1 MRGVLLR
8 SLAVIAVGAVVLV
21 GLLYVA
27 STVDGRAP
35 TVLDIGLTQPL
46 PDDDERGHITTS
58 IEISFSEPIDPGSA
72 TDAVVLDPP
81 AEGTVSWSGST
92 LIFTPNAPLEL
103 ATEYTVTVA
112 PGVEDSAGN
121 EMTEPPDPFVFV
133 TTDRP
138 VLAGSEPADGDEDVP
153 VDAVIALEFSGLM
166 DTASVEEAIEVSP
179 EIDHELRWSGERL
192 EIVPDGALEPATE
205 YVVTLTTAAT
215 DAAGVALADAVR
227 IGFRTVAPGLA
238 AEGLVPADGTN
249 GVSPHT
255 SIAITLDREV
265 DPESIAD
272 DLLAVDPDVS
282 GTIELVAEADQASRR
297 LLRFTPS
304 APLPPNTTVLVTLEA
319 GLIAADGGRM
329 AEPVTWSFTTGA
341 PQATLSNQV
350 LFLSDRAGVTNLWA
364 MNPDGT
370 GQHQVS
376 AEPEPVLDYAAAPD
390 GSSIV
395 VGDGR
400 RLVHLRADGSDRR
413 VLTDPAHLEFD
424 PAFAPDGT
432 RIAFARADAGT
443 GAGLGL
449 WTWEIGAA
457 SATAVRLPVAGPAGG
472 SPSPTSTERGEQ
484 PSPVRAPRYS
494 PDGNAIAYVDL
505 RGAIGI
511 LEAPGQRLTLID
523 AASAGP
529 PAWDAASSAVL
540 VRLSSDGRGR
550 GRTEVAAPVG
560 PLTSD
565 DPTEVGVI
573 RRSGT
578 TVRDAELGAPARA
591 VSLAPDGRIGWID
604 EEGTVRVATELFES
618 GETLPA
624 LEGTDAV
631 ELVLGPVEGVVLV
644 VSERGDVVRVDLEA
658 GERTRLADDGMR
670 VRWLP

>member
-27 STVDGRAP
+27 STVDGRPP

-46 PDDDERGHITTS
+46 PDDDERAHITTS
-58 IEISFSEPIDPGSA
+58 IEISFSEPIDPASA
-72 TDAVVLDPP
+72 TDAVVLDPSV
-81 AEGTVSWSGST
+81 EGTVSWSGST
-92 LIFTPNAPLEL
+92 LIFTPSVPLEL
-103 ATEYTVTVA
+103 ATEYTVTIA
-112 PGVEDSAGN
+112 PGVQDPAGN
-121 EMTEPPDPFVFV
+121 EMAEPPDPFVFV

-138 VLAGSEPADGDEDVP
+138 ALAGSEPADGAQDVP

-166 DTASVEEAIEVSP
+166 DTASVEQALELSP
-179 EIDHELRWSGERL
+179 SIDHELRWSGERL
-192 EIVPDGALEPATE
+192 EIVPDAALDPATE
-205 YVVTLTTAAT
+205 YIVTLTTDAT

-238 AEGLVPADGTN
+238 VEGLVPADGTN

-255 SIAITLDREV
+255 SILVTLDREV
-265 DPESIAD
+265 DPESIAG

-282 GTIELVAEADQASRR
+282 GTIELVAESDQASRR
-297 LLRFTPS
+297 LRFTPS
-304 APLPPNTTVLVTLEA
+304 GPLPPNTTVRVTLGA
-319 GLIAADGGRM
+319 GLTAADGGRM

-350 LFLSDRAGVTNLWA
+350 LFLSDRAGVTNVWA

-376 AEPEPVLDYAAAPD
+376 AEPEPILDYAAAPD

-432 RIAFARADAGT
+432 RIAFARANAGT

-449 WTWEIGAA
+449 WTWQIGAA
-457 SATAVRLPVAGPAGG
+457 SPTPVRLPGAGPAGA
-472 SPSPTSTERGEQ
+472 SPSPASTASDEQ
-484 PSPVRAPRYS
+484 LIPVRAPRYS

-511 LEAPGQRLTLID
+511 LEAPGQRLTVVD
-523 AASAGP
+523 VASAGP

-540 VRLSSDGRGR
+540 VRLSSDGPGS
-550 GRTEVAAPVG
+550 TDVVAPVE
-560 PLTSD
+560 PLVAEG
-565 DPTEVGVI
+565 PTEVGVI

-604 EEGTVRVATELFES
+604 DEGTIRVATELFEA
-618 GETLPA
+618 GETLAA

-631 ELVLGPVEGVVLV
+631 ELVLGPAEGVVLV
-644 VSERGDVVRVDLEA
+644 VSARGDVVRVDLEA
-658 GERTRLADDGMR
+658 GERTRLADDGTR

>member
-35 TVLDIGLTQPL
+35 TVLDIRLTQPL

-81 AEGTVSWSGST
+81 VEGTVSWSGSN
-92 LIFTPNAPLEL
+92 LIFTPSGPLEL

-112 PGVEDSAGN
+112 PGVEDPAGN

-138 VLAGSEPADGDEDVP
+138 VLASSEPADGAEDVP

-166 DTASVEEAIEVSP
+166 DTASVEEALEVSP
-179 EIDHELRWSGERL
+179 AIDHELRWSGERL
-192 EIVPDGALEPATE
+192 EIVPDAALDPATE
-205 YVVTLTTAAT
+205 YVVTLTTDAT
-215 DAAGVALADAVR
+215 DAAGVALADEVR
-227 IGFRTVAPGLA
+227 IGFRTVAPGLSV
-238 AEGLVPADGTN
+238 EGLVPADGTN
-249 GVSPHT
+249 GVSPRT
-255 SIAITLDREV
+255 TIAITLDRGV
-265 DPESIAD
+265 DPASIAG

-282 GTIELVAEADQASRR
+282 GTIELVAEADEASRR

-304 APLPPNTTVLVTLEA
+304 APLPPNTTVQVTLEA

-329 AEPVTWSFTTGA
+329 AEPVSWSFTTGA

-350 LFLSDRAGVTNLWA
+350 LFLSDRAGVTNVWA

-376 AEPEPVLDYAAAPD
+376 AEPEPILDYAAAPD

-424 PAFAPDGT
+424 PAFAPEGT
-432 RIAFARADAGT
+432 RIAFARADAAT
-443 GAGLGL
+443 GVGLGL
-449 WTWEIGAA
+449 WTWEIGAP
-457 SATAVRLPVAGPAGG
+457 SATAVRLPAGRA
-472 SPSPTSTERGEQ
+472 PSPAPTDSDEEA
-484 PSPVRAPRYS
+484 SPVRAPRYS

-511 LEAPGQRLTLID
+511 LEAPGQRLTLVD
-523 AASAGP
+523 AESAGP

-540 VRLSSDGRGR
+540 VRLSSEGPRG
-550 GRTEVAAPVG
+550 TEVVAPVG

-565 DPTEVGVI
+565 GPAEVGVI

-578 TVRDAELGAPARA
+578 TMRDAELGAPARA

-604 EEGTVRVATELFES
+604 DEGTVRVATELFDA

-658 GERTRLADDGMR
+658 GERTRLADDGMW